1 MLPKHIQ
8 NIIISYKPCKNLLP
22 IPMHF
27 SIFLSNQHVYT
38 LCISILSTYLFLISF
53 NKEMSLS
60 YQNSPPTG
68 RGRFTMSACVA
79 TKTTRRGLFS
89 FPPNARRETRGLPHY
104 KVCLRTLLV
113 LTQKSRNT
121 FYILQTSHF
130 CSYLPTLS
138 TAINSVTVDAQAII
152 CL

>member
-1 MLPKHIQ
+1 M
-8 NIIISYKPCKNLLP
+8 
-22 IPMHF
+22 
-27 SIFLSNQHVYT
+27 
-38 LCISILSTYLFLISF
+38 LCINILPTYLFLISF

-104 KVCLRTLLV
+104 EACLWRWPILR
-113 LTQKSRNT
+113 QKSRNT
-121 FYILQTSHF
+121 FYILHTNDF
-130 CSYLPTLS
+130 CSDLPTLR
-138 TAINSVTVDAQAII
+138 TAGNCRCFRSYLLIGLSM
-152 CL
+152 